1 MKSLVD
7 KNQSEGMHS
16 VVWKDTNNYD
26 KKVVSGVYFYKLKV
40 GNQKNCYEKVRSL
53 KIDRGSK

>member
-40 GNQKNCYEKVRSL
+40 GNQKAVIKKCVLL
-53 KIDRGSK
+53 K